1 MGLFSSDQ
9 NKQEPSMNED
19 DGHFTKADDDAVA
32 AVARSKRASNAGEGA
47 GRRGRNNDAS
57 DQLLP
62 EKKRARRRLVGA
74 IALALGV
81 AIGLPMILDSGPRPL
96 ARDIAIQI
104 PSKDKAPALPVPA
117 PAPAET
123 LDPKEEIVT
132 PVEPAPAPAPV
143 TANKTDVAAVA
154 PKAEAPKAEAAK
166 PEAAKPEAA
175 KPEAPKPEPKKPVPA
190 DKPAA
195 KPVADEAR
203 ALAILEDKEVAAPRT
218 FPVGAFASPDKVNEL
233 TAKLKAA
240 GLKVQTSKAGK
251 NNELTRVTVGPYTT
265 KEEADKAQAKLAQL
279 KL

>member
-1 MGLFSSDQ
+1 MDQ
-9 NKQEPSMNED
+9 D

-32 AVARSKRASNAGEGA
+32 AVARSKRASSAGEGA
-47 GRRGRNNDAS
+47 GRRTKKDAAS

-81 AIGLPMILDSGPRPL
+81 AIGLPMILDSGPRPVS
-96 ARDIAIQI
+96 RDIAIQI

-123 LDPKEEIVT
+123 LDPKEEIV
-132 PVEPAPAPAPV
+132 APLPAPV
-143 TANKTDVAAVA
+143 
-154 PKAEAPKAEAAK
+154 AEAAK
-166 PEAAKPEAA
+166 EEPKKEEPKKEEPKADIAKVET
-175 KPEAPKPEPKKPVPA
+175 PKPETK
-190 DKPAA
+190 KPAA
-195 KPVADEAR
+195 AEKPAEKPVTVEKPATKPVSDDAR
-203 ALAILEDKEVAAPRT
+203 ALAILEDKPAATPPKT
-218 FPVGAFASPDKVNEL
+218 FQIGAFASQEKVAEL

-240 GLKVQTSKAGK
+240 GLKVQTAKAGK
-251 NNELTRVTVGPYTT
+251 NGELTRVTVGPYAS

>member
-9 NKQEPSMNED
+9 NKQEPSMDQD

-32 AVARSKRASNAGEGA
+32 AVARSKRASSAGEGA
-47 GRRGRNNDAS
+47 ARRSKKDVAS

-81 AIGLPMILDSGPRPL
+81 AIGLPMVLDSGPRPVS
-96 ARDIAIQI
+96 RDIAIQI

-123 LDPKEEIVT
+123 LDPKEEIVA
-132 PVEPAPAPAPV
+132 PVPAPV
-143 TANKTDVAAVA
+143 AEEKKEEPKKEE
-154 PKAEAPKAEAAK
+154 PKADIAK
-166 PEAAKPEAA
+166 VET
-175 KPEAPKPEPKKPVPA
+175 PKPETKKPA
-190 DKPAA
+190 AAEKPAA
-195 KPVADEAR
+195 KPVTVEKPATKPVSDDAR
-203 ALAILEDKEVAAPRT
+203 ALAILEDKPAATAPKT
-218 FPVGAFASPDKVNEL
+218 FQIGAFASQEKVAEL

-240 GLKVQTSKAGK
+240 GLKVQTAKAGK
-251 NNELTRVTVGPYTT
+251 NGELTRVTVGPYAS